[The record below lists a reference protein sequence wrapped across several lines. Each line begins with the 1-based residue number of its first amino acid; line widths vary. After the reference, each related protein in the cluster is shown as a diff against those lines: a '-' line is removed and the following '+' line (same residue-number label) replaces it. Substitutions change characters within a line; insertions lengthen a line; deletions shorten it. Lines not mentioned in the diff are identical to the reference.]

1 MSSMTAEEL
10 PAMAGPSQ
18 AGSDGAR
25 ETNRHESVFE
35 AVFLKYYDR
44 VVGLL
49 FRLLGDRARAEELAG
64 KTILVS
70 PATPV
75 PAPRVV
81 LRWKDDQQEPVTQ
94 HIHAGYA
101 MKLTFGRI
109 ADNKIYGRI
118 YIALPDEHR
127 SFAAGNFEAEISRP
141 TEPLAGR

>member
-1 MSSMTAEEL
+1 MTAEEL

-64 KTILVS
+64 DVFLKLYRQS
-70 PATPV
+70 W
-75 PAPRVV
+75 
-81 LRWKDDQQEPVTQ
+81 LRTSDGNLGSWLYRTSTNLGIDALRALARRQ
-94 HIHAGYA
+94 HYE
-101 MKLTFGRI
+101 
-109 ADNKIYGRI
+109 D
-118 YIALPDEHR
+118 
-127 SFAAGNFEAEISRP
+127 AAW
-141 TEPLAGR
+141 